1 MKKSLIALG
10 ITCALSLAAY
20 AGDDD
25 KKAEA
30 GKKSEA
36 TPEQK
41 AVRKAMTE
49 KYDTN
54 KDGKLDKEERAKIS
68 EADKAKMKEARGTT
82 APKKEKTGT
91 AK

>member
-1 MKKSLIALG
+1 MKKSLIALC

-20 AGDDD
+20 ADDD
-25 KKAEA
+25 NKAEA
-30 GKKSEA
+30 GKKHEA

-41 AVRKAMTE
+41 AARKALLD

-54 KDGKLDKEERAKIS
+54 HDGKLDKEEKAKIS
-68 EADKAKMKEARGTT
+68 EADKAKLKESRSNPSEAH
-82 APKKEKTGT
+82 KKTEK